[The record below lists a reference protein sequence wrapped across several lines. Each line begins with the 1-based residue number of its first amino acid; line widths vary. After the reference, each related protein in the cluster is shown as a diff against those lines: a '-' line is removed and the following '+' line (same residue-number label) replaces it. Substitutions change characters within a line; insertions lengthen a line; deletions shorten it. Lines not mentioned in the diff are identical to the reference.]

1 MASTI
6 KLTSKR
12 QVTFP
17 AEVCESLGVGAGDR
31 LVLTSMM
38 VKGRTVWMIEP
49 PQPDDSAWFGALH
62 KYARGRS
69 HDMAA
74 IRASIAAGRRRE
86 RK

>member
-1 MASTI
+1 MVSTI

-17 AEVCESLGVGAGDR
+17 TAVCESLGVGAGDR
-31 LVLTSMM
+31 LVLTSMS

-49 PQPDDSAWFGALH
+49 PPPDDSAWFGALR

-69 HDMAA
+69 HDMGD
-74 IRASIAAGRRRE
+74 IRASIADGRRRE
-86 RK
+86 RQ